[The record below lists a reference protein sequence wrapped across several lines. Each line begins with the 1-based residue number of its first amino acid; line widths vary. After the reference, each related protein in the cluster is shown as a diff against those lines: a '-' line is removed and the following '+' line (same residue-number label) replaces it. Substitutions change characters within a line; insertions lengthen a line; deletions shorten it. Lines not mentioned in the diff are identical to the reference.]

1 MTLLPVAQLVSEDG
15 NDLAD
20 SALLNQGI
28 IDDNLLAPGQ
38 SVEVRVAV
46 GTALGTID
54 NVEVLQREVEPGG

>member
-20 SALLNQGI
+20 FALLNQGI
-28 IDDNLLAPGQ
+28 IDDNLVAPGQ